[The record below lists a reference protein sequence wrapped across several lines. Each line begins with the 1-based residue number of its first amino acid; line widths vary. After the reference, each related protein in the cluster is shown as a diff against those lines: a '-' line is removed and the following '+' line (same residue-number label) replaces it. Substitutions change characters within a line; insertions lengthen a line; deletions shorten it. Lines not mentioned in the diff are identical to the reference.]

1 MFRSSDAVDR
11 SEKGIQR
18 ERGTG
23 DEIDGAT
30 GGEGNTLKQR
40 ENTHSN

>member
-1 MFRSSDAVDR
+1 MLLIDQRKGYR
-11 SEKGIQR
+11 EKEIQR